1 MKKNLLLTLVALF
14 CVVYAQA
21 GKVKIG
27 DLYYY
32 LYSTDNTATVTSP
45 TSSSEEYSGDI
56 VIPSS
61 ITCDETTY
69 SVTSI
74 GESAFSGCTG
84 LTSITIGNSVTSIGK
99 YAFSGCPNLTSIT
112 IPNSV
117 TSIGERAFYNCTDL
131 TSITI
136 PNSVT
141 SIGNYAFDRV
151 LNINY
156 NGTATGAPW
165 GAQNM
170 NRYVEDYLV
179 YESAAKTKVLDC
191 SELMTGHIIIPN
203 SVVIIEGSAFS
214 NCTGLTSITIP
225 NSVTSIGGGAFSDC
239 TGLTSITIPKSV
251 TSIGWSAFYD
261 CTGLTSVT
269 IPNSVTS
276 IGGYAFWGCTGLT
289 SVTIP
294 NSVTSIGEYAF
305 ANVPN
310 IVYYGTA
317 TGAPWGAKSM
327 NGYID
332 GYLVYEDETKTKLLA
347 CSSAATGEIVIPKSV
362 TSIGESAFRDC
373 TGLTSITIPNS
384 VTSIG
389 ESAFS
394 GCWGLTSI
402 TIPNSVTSIGE
413 GAFSGCTGLTSITI
427 PNSVTSI
434 GGKAFYDCTGLT
446 SITIPNS
453 VTSIGDY
460 AFAWCT
466 GLTSITIP
474 NSVTSIGGKAFYDC
488 TGLTSI
494 TIPNSVTSIGD
505 YAFAWCTGLTSATI
519 GNSVTSI
526 GKYAF
531 SDCNHLTSVIWNAI
545 NCNGGWSNYKT
556 APFFDIASQITSF
569 TFGTQVKRIPYAI
582 CDNMNNLTSIS
593 IPDSVT
599 SISASAF
606 WGCSG
611 LTSVTI
617 PNRVT
622 SIGNSA
628 FSGCTGLTS
637 ITSLAAIPPTTWKD
651 AFGNILTD
659 IPVYVPCGSRDAY
672 SMAEEWKSFT
682 NYIEQ
687 LTAIVAIT
695 SQDENKGIVTI
706 TKQASCEDNE
716 CTFVATAKED
726 YRFVQWSDGNTDNP
740 RTIIVTEDIT
750 LTAEFEDTSAT
761 NVLQTADNQF
771 TTPQKI
777 VRDGQV
783 YILRNGKTYT
793 TTGVEVK

>member
-466 GLTSITIP
+466 GLTS
-474 NSVTSIGGKAFYDC
+474 
-488 TGLTSI
+488 
-494 TIPNSVTSIGD
+494 
-505 YAFAWCTGLTSATI
+505 ATI

>member
-276 IGGYAFWGCTGLT
+276 IG
-289 SVTIP
+289 
-294 NSVTSIGEYAF
+294 EYAF

-413 GAFSGCTGLTSITI
+413 GAFSG
-427 PNSVTSI
+427 
-434 GGKAFYDCTGLT
+434 
-446 SITIPNS
+446 
-453 VTSIGDY
+453 
-460 AFAWCT
+460 CT